1 MTAFPQRLDPALHPW
16 MTADG
21 VRTIFAAIG
30 GAGGTARF
38 VGGAVR
44 DALLGRVVGD
54 VDMAVTLPPEAVT
67 AALDAAGIKVVPT
80 GIAHGTVTAVAE
92 GRGYEITTLR
102 YDVETDGR
110 RAKVAFTDDW
120 QADAARRDFTFNAL
134 YADADGAVYDYFGGR
149 DDLAAGRVRFIGD
162 AEARIRED
170 VLRILRFFRFY
181 AWFGRGAADAAGVAA
196 CARLAGLL
204 PQLSAERVWREIGK
218 LLLAPDPFPALCL
231 MRERGVLGAVLPEA
245 TELGRLQRLVA
256 VEEEN
261 GGADA
266 VRRLTAALGGEV
278 AAAAVAVRLKMAR
291 RDEAR
296 LQLLAQLP
304 ERLRGRYEARDLRQV
319 LYDCGEGAVRDA
331 LLLLAADEAV
341 PDLGAA
347 LAVVA
352 AWESPRLPVQGAD
365 VVALGVAAGPQVGK
379 VLQSVEDWWR
389 ELDFRPAR
397 QECLE
402 ALRGAVE

>member
-1 MTAFPQRLDPALHPW
+1 MTVFPQRLDPTLHPW
-16 MTADG
+16 MAAEGVTA
-21 VRTIFAAIG
+21 ILAAIA

-67 AALDAAGIKVVPT
+67 AALVAAGIKVVPT
-80 GIAHGTVTAVAE
+80 GIAHGTVTAVVA

-102 YDVETDGR
+102 HDVETDGR

-134 YADADGAVYDYFGGR
+134 YADTDGLIHDYCGGR
-149 DDLAAGRVRFIGD
+149 DDLAAGRVRFIGE

-170 VLRILRFFRFY
+170 VLRILRFFRFH
-181 AWFGRGAADAAGVAA
+181 AWFGRGSADAAGVEA

-218 LLLAPDPFPALCL
+218 LLLAPDPLPALRL
-231 MRERGVLGAVLPEA
+231 MQDCGALGAVLPEV

-256 VEEEN
+256 VEEGS

-266 VRRLTAALGGEV
+266 VRRLAAVIVGEES
-278 AAAAVAVRLKMAR
+278 AEAVAVRLKMVR
-291 RDEAR
+291 RDAAR
-296 LQLLAQLP
+296 LQVLATLP
-304 ERLRGRYEARDLRQV
+304 ERLRGNCDALALRQAM
-319 LYDCGEGAVRDA
+319 YDWGGAAVRDG
-331 LLLLAADEAV
+331 LLLLAAAE
-341 PDLGAA
+341 PFNLGAA
-347 LAVVA
+347 LAVVET
-352 AWESPRLPVQGAD
+352 WESPRLPVQGAD
-365 VVALGVAAGPQVGK
+365 VVALGVDAGPRVGEI
-379 VLQSVEDWWR
+379 LQSVEDWWR
-389 ELDFRPAR
+389 EQDFRPEREA
-397 QECLE
+397 CL
-402 ALRGAVE
+402 AAVRRAIK